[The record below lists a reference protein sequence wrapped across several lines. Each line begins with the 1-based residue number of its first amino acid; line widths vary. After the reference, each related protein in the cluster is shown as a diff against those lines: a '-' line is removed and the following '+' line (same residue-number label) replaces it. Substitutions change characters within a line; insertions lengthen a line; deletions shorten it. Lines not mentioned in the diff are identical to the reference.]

1 MATPNKSLFAWIKFA
16 IIFAIVLVIVPSA
29 LIRCTRV
36 DSSEVGVKFNKLS
49 LTDQGTLDATAVTG
63 YVFFCPITTDVFK
76 YETYVQRVDYEPFT
90 VTTRDAAIF
99 TMDPT
104 MAYFLNRSKAV
115 DVFFKYRR
123 PLRDIEDGYMR
134 TVIYDAY
141 RITANG
147 YTSDELMANRA
158 KFESEV
164 RQMLDSTLT
173 VEGFTVTEFTSQIT
187 PPESLRQMIEAKNAA
202 VQAALKAENE
212 VKEAEANA
220 KIAVAKA
227 EGEARAMKIKADAEA
242 YYNRTIAASL
252 SPLIVQEDWI
262 EKWDGKLPQVQG
274 SEKMMPVINVSKER
288 LKNGI
293 SFIEK

>member
-1 MATPNKSLFAWIKFA
+1 MRKHKLKINMATFQKTPAPAWLKY
-16 IIFAIVLVIVPSA
+16 IVIAVILLLILPTCLV
-29 LIRCTRV
+29 RCTRV

-49 LTDQGTLDATAVTG
+49 LTEQGTLDATPVTG

-76 YETYVQRVDYEPFT
+76 YETFVQRVDYSPFT
-90 VTTRDAAIF
+90 VTTKDAAIF

-104 MAYFLNRSKAV
+104 MAYYLNRDKAV

-123 PLRDIEDGYMR
+123 PLDDIEAGYMR

-141 RITANG
+141 RITANN

-158 KFESEV
+158 TFEKEV
-164 RQMLDSTLT
+164 RLMLDSTLT
-173 VEGFTVTEFTSQIT
+173 SEGFVVTEFTSQIT

-227 EGEARAMKIKADAEA
+227 EGEAQAMKIKADAEA

-252 SPLIVQEDWI
+252 STLIVQEDWI

-274 SEKMMPVINVSKER
+274 GDNMMPVVNFQK
-288 LKNGI
+288 
-293 SFIEK
+293 

>member
-173 VEGFTVTEFTSQIT
+173 IEGFTVTEFTSQIT

-274 SEKMMPVINVSKER
+274 SEKMMPVINVSK
-288 LKNGI
+288 
-293 SFIEK
+293 

>member
-1 MATPNKSLFAWIKFA
+1 MKKFLRFFAILAVTVIAFSSCTIVDSAEAGIKFK
-16 IIFAIVLVIVPSA
+16 
-29 LIRCTRV
+29 
-36 DSSEVGVKFNKLS
+36 KFN
-49 LTDQGTLDATAVTG
+49 LTEQGKIDAVPVTG
-63 YVFFCPITTDVFK
+63 YVMYNPFTTDVF
-76 YETYVQRVDYEPFT
+76 TYPVYIQRVDYEPFT
-90 VTTRDAAIF
+90 VTTSDAAIF

-104 MAYFLNRSKAV
+104 MAYSLNRSKAV
-115 DVFFKYRR
+115 DVFAKYRK
-123 PLRDIEDGYMR
+123 PIKDIEDGYMR

-141 RITANG
+141 RITANR

-187 PPESLRQMIEAKNAA
+187 PPESLRKMIEAKNAA

-242 YYNRTIAASL
+242 YYNRTISASL
-252 SPLIVQEDWI
+252 TSLIVQEDWI
-262 EKWDGKLPQVQG
+262 ERWDGHLPQVQG
-274 SEKMMPVINVSKER
+274 SNNAMPIMNMK
-288 LKNGI
+288 
-293 SFIEK
+293 

>member
-16 IIFAIVLVIVPSA
+16 IIFAIILVIVPSA

-76 YETYVQRVDYEPFT
+76 YETFVQRVDYEPFT

-274 SEKMMPVINVSKER
+274 SEKMMPVINVSK
-288 LKNGI
+288 
-293 SFIEK
+293 

>member
-242 YYNRTIAASL
+242 Y
-252 SPLIVQEDWI
+252 
-262 EKWDGKLPQVQG
+262 
-274 SEKMMPVINVSKER
+274 
-288 LKNGI
+288 
-293 SFIEK
+293 

>member
-1 MATPNKSLFAWIKFA
+1 MI
-16 IIFAIVLVIVPSA
+16 A
-29 LIRCTRV
+29 LIPSFLVRCTRV
-36 DSSEVGVKFNKLS
+36 DSSAVGVRFNKLS
-49 LTDQGTLDATAVTG
+49 LTEQGTLDASPVTG
-63 YVFFCPITTDVFK
+63 YVFYCPITTDVFK
-76 YETYVQRVDYEPFT
+76 YPTYVQRVDYKPFT
-90 VTTRDAAIF
+90 VTTCDAAIF

-104 MAYFLNRSKAV
+104 MAYYLNRAKAV

-123 PLRDIEDGYMR
+123 DLADIEAGYMR

-141 RITANG
+141 RISANN

-158 KFESEV
+158 KFENEV
-164 RQMLDSTLT
+164 RLMLDSALT
-173 VEGFTVTEFTSQIT
+173 TEGFIVTEFTSQIT
-187 PPESLRQMIEAKNAA
+187 PPESLRKMIDAKNAA

-227 EGEARAMKIKADAEA
+227 EGEAKAMKIKADAEA

-252 SPLIVQEDWI
+252 SKLIIQEDWI

-274 SEKMMPVINVSKER
+274 GDHMMPVVNFNSSKE
-288 LKNGI
+288 
-293 SFIEK
+293 

>member
-16 IIFAIVLVIVPSA
+16 IIFAIILVIVPSA

-147 YTSDELMANRA
+147 YTSEGLMANRA

-227 EGEARAMKIKADAEA
+227 EYEARVMKIKADAEA

-274 SEKMMPVINVSKER
+274 SEKMMPVINVSK
-288 LKNGI
+288 
-293 SFIEK
+293 

>member
-90 VTTRDAAIF
+90 VTTRDAAIL

-274 SEKMMPVINVSKER
+274 SEKMMPVINVSK
-288 LKNGI
+288 
-293 SFIEK
+293 

>member
-242 YYNRTIAASL
+242 YYNRTISASL
-252 SPLIVQEDWI
+252 TSLIVQEDFI
-262 EKWDGKLPQVQG
+262 EKWNGVLPQVQG
-274 SEKMMPVINVSKER
+274 SNSTIPIMNFK
-288 LKNGI
+288 
-293 SFIEK
+293 

>member
-49 LTDQGTLDATAVTG
+49 LTEQGTLDATAVTG

-274 SEKMMPVINVSKER
+274 SEKMMPVINVSK
-288 LKNGI
+288 
-293 SFIEK
+293 

>member
-49 LTDQGTLDATAVTG
+49 LTEQGTLDATAVTG

-262 EKWDGKLPQVQG
+262 EKWDGTLPQVQG
-274 SEKMMPVINVSKER
+274 SEKMMPVINVSK
-288 LKNGI
+288 
-293 SFIEK
+293 